1 VEADEDTNPEVGDD
15 TVTCQE
21 VSSSV
26 KSKRKIRAAA
36 AKRSVSTA
44 AAKVEAAKTAK
55 IEVEKKKNR
64 KTSPPLAVETLVI
77 PTPPSREVES
87 DEEEDEVTDDT
98 PVVEDR
104 IVRRLLSPA
113 AKRQLELGQKATEDD
128 LRQGLAA
135 QRATAGAQSMMPV
148 LIKVR
153 PFRPKLHALATVRY
167 GRRI

>member
-15 TVTCQE
+15 TVTRQE

-55 IEVEKKKNR
+55 IEAEKKKNR

-104 IVRRLLSPA
+104 IVRRFLSPA

-135 QRATAGAQSMMPV
+135 QRATACAQSMMPV